1 FTYTVSDGKLT
12 TTAIITLAVLP
23 KKDHDQDHHDN
34 GQHHG
39 FEHSEHNGYPS
50 YDDERCAK
58 IIVQS
63 VHTDHRQQH
72 DDRQDTVV
80 INQQSSRTA
89 SKVDWTGQ
97 APNLGKLKKD
107 HWIAEQLTERPK
119 EQSLAEQ
126 TGLVVKMMK

>member
-39 FEHSEHNGYPS
+39 FEHSEHNGYE
-50 YDDERCAK
+50 ERCAK

-63 VHTDHRQQH
+63 AHPAHEQRSEG
-72 DDRQDTVV
+72 RQDTIIV
-80 INQQSSRTA
+80 NQHSRRTA
-89 SKVDWTGQ
+89 DKIDWTGQ
-97 APNLGKLKKD
+97 APVLGKLKKD
-107 HWIAEQLTERPK
+107 DWIAEQLTERPK
-119 EQSLAEQ
+119 EQSLAEL
-126 TGLVVKMMK
+126 TGLVVKIK